1 MKGKTETTF
10 LRKVKIILNNSRHVK
25 APTVAQDAILR
36 GGACCAWALQTAIHR
51 MDETELILSKEDAD
65 FIADRILD
73 SLLHW
78 QGMRRSCKDA
88 GVKRWSFRPKHHY
101 LEHLAESVRR
111 TRINP
116 RHLSCF
122 QDESY
127 LGSIKKIATKTHA
140 ATALLR
146 VFQRL
151 LLNLGQRFH
160 DTRVSEMPAQG
171 RPAPQPERQ
180 SLFDA

>member
-1 MKGKTETTF
+1 MN
-10 LRKVKIILNNSRHVK
+10 ISRHVK
-25 APTVAQDAILR
+25 APTVAQDAILQ

-51 MDETELILSKEDAD
+51 MDETGLILPKEDAD
-65 FIADRILD
+65 FVADRILD

-140 ATALLR
+140 STALLR

>member
-1 MKGKTETTF
+1 MKRKTETTF
-10 LRKVKIILNNSRHVK
+10 LLKIIMNSSHVK
-25 APTVAQDAILR
+25 APTVAQDAILQ

-51 MDETELILSKEDAD
+51 MDETELLLSKEDAD

-88 GVKRWSFRPKHHY
+88 GVKRWGFRPKHHY

-127 LGSIKKIATKTHA
+127 LGAIKKIATKTHA
-140 ATALLR
+140 ATALPR

-160 DTRVSEMPAQG
+160 DTRVKEMPAQG
-171 RPAPQPERQ
+171 RPTPQPERQ
-180 SLFDA
+180 SLLNA